1 MKLTER
7 MPFLPYPRRV
17 DTSGYYRGNSNMGF
31 SRMAL
36 TAIVTAISVGLSG
49 CATPKGQLM
58 KLNTSQIN
66 LRSMQTR
73 AFDTTDEKKAL
84 RSVISTLQDFDFLID
99 EANRVLGVISAT
111 RRNDW
116 AQMTVTVRPRGE
128 TQVEV
133 RANLEYNRKGV
144 EDPSIYQKFFAFLEK
159 SMFLTAHEVD

>member
-1 MKLTER
+1 MK
-7 MPFLPYPRRV
+7 M
-17 DTSGYYRGNSNMGF
+17 D
-31 SRMAL
+31 
-36 TAIVTAISVGLSG
+36 
-49 CATPKGQLM
+49 
-58 KLNTSQIN
+58 TSQIN

-99 EANRVLGVISAT
+99 EANKVLGVISAT